1 MVEFFQDFY
10 KNIVAF
16 DLIYL
21 IITLYTIIQCSN
33 KGFVY
38 FIKEEAPG
46 HIKIGFSEKHPEGR
60 LK

>member
-21 IITLYTIIQCSN
+21 IITLYSLFNAQERVC
-33 KGFVY
+33 F
-38 FIKEEAPG
+38 
-46 HIKIGFSEKHPEGR
+46 KHT
-60 LK
+60 